1 MLSKLKIVLF
11 VFLCLNLVVVDFY
24 LYHYFSRPAPTPIV
38 TTQKCDADCQQKIN
52 RLITKHLSQISTTPV
67 PPNPSVDP
75 TVTASSI
82 RQVQYF
88 PIPGNG
94 STQEN
99 KWVNLP
105 GTEFFLSTNDYPDL
119 SQIYFEANLKLLN
132 GNGLAFLRLFD
143 ATAGIEVWGSEI
155 STSSQSF
162 TSASSANLTLR
173 PGTRLYRVQAR
184 SLTADTTIF
193 NSGRLKLISD

>member
-1 MLSKLKIVLF
+1 MLSKLKIVFF
-11 VFLCLNLVVVDFY
+11 VFFCLNLVAVDFY
-24 LYHYFSRPAPTPIV
+24 LYRHFSQTPPAPII

-52 RLITKHLSQISTTPV
+52 RLITKHLSQISTTPT
-67 PPNPSVDP
+67 PSTPSP
-75 TVTASSI
+75 TPAKIISD

-88 PIPGNG
+88 PIPGSG
-94 STQEN
+94 STSDN
-99 KWVNLP
+99 KWVNLS
-105 GTEFFLSTNDYPDL
+105 GTEFFLSTNDYPNL

-155 STSSQSF
+155 STSSQYF

-173 PGTRLYRVQAR
+173 PGTRLYRVQAK